1 MLKRL
6 VFCAIT
12 CLAAIRP
19 LAAAEPSACTDPG
32 FDWISHTPAEL
43 RLLANQ
49 CETDAFAE
57 LNYHRAY
64 FRELTREADT
74 AAELI
79 DFSRSSSRTNFENYV
94 FYIMLV
100 EKLAPLYYHTEAA
113 QLAMLNNEYEVNN
126 EIAEL
131 WLRGYDNLVARL
143 TELHSRRAEEVR

>member
-6 VFCAIT
+6 VFCAVT
-12 CLAAIRP
+12 CLAATRP
-19 LAAAEPSACTDPG
+19 LAAAEPRACIDPG
-32 FDWISHTPAEL
+32 YDWFSHTSAEL
-43 RLLANQ
+43 RLLADQ
-49 CETDAFAE
+49 CTTDAFTE

-64 FRELTREADT
+64 FRDLTSEADA

-79 DFSRSSSRTNFENYV
+79 DFSRSSSRANFENYA

-100 EKLAPLYYHTEAA
+100 EKLAPLYFQTAAA
-113 QLAMLNNEYEVNN
+113 QLEMLNNEYEINN

-143 TELHSRRAEEVR
+143 TELHSRRTENIR